1 MFIAVAGVVAASMG
15 NLRSAKLGLVS
26 RFRQEQEQAAREN
39 ATNFASR
46 LAGIDRD
53 TRFMTDIGARTRR
66 QHGLDEAGQN
76 REIHSAFD
84 ALATVVPHYRTIGL
98 FRAHGGASVLAID
111 PTEDRQR
118 VAGALIDA
126 SQELVDHIGPPGTVA
141 VRGPLPIRGRQF
153 LIYADATNDA
163 EVVVVTVDA
172 AMLLSDVLRPARPGS
187 RFVME
192 DPTGQLWS
200 GCETRAG
207 CQVRQG
213 PGAHRGKA
221 PLAAGELDLPA
232 ADVLWTPQALDTPGG
247 RWTLSV
253 VASTDQLE
261 AQETRTMWQVLWTS
275 AGVIAVVLG
284 IGIFMV
290 RQQRAATVLAM
301 RLQTTQELADLRE
314 RSDKIL
320 ENMPVGVVGAT
331 RDGRP
336 VFINQF
342 LRSKLALGAGAGTTA
357 ASFPPEL
364 SAWLAGLGGEF
375 ARAQET
381 KQIVAVSSSA
391 HPLTIPAL
399 QDCEARVVP
408 LGHPVDAVDNLVLVV
423 DLSDVRA
430 LQRQLVRAEKL
441 VTVGV
446 LSSGLAHEIGTPLMV
461 IRGWAEHLVEIEK
474 SPQAM
479 DGLGV
484 IIGEI
489 DRIAATIR
497 RVLDFGNTQPVQRMA
512 TDARAALER
521 VIDLLRWKMEKR
533 HLSVAV
539 SSDPAP
545 VMVAAD
551 PSQLE
556 QVFVNLLLN
565 ACDASTDGGKIEVAL
580 GPSPR
585 ANFVAIEVSDTG
597 SGIKPENLNAVFDPY
612 FTTKKRG
619 EGTGLGLTVVSQ
631 IVRSH
636 SGDVSLQSTLGIGT
650 RVVVNWPA
658 AP

>member
-1 MFIAVAGVVAASMG
+1 MFVAVAGVVAASMG
-15 NLRSAKLGLVS
+15 SLRSAKLELVS

-39 ATNFASR
+39 ATSFAAR
-46 LAGIDRD
+46 LQGIDRD

-66 QHGLDEAGQN
+66 QHELDEASQN

-98 FRAHGGASVLAID
+98 FRAHGGPSVLAID
-111 PTEDRQR
+111 PTEDRQH

-126 SQELVDHIGPPGTVA
+126 SQQLADHIGPPGVVA
-141 VRGPLPIRGRQF
+141 VRGPLAIRGRQF
-153 LIYADATNDA
+153 LIYGEATDDA

-187 RFVME
+187 RFVMV
-192 DPTGQLWS
+192 DPAGQLWS

-207 CQVRQG
+207 CQVRRSGGVQ
-213 PGAHRGKA
+213 RGK
-221 PLAAGELDLPA
+221 PPFPA
-232 ADVLWTPQALDTPGG
+232 AELNLPTAEILWTPQAIDTPGG

-253 VASTDQLE
+253 LASTDQLE
-261 AQETRTMWQVLWTS
+261 AQETRTRWQVLWTT

-301 RLQTTQELADLRE
+301 RLQTTQELANLRE

-320 ENMPVGVVGAT
+320 ENMPVGIVGAT
-331 RDGRP
+331 HDGRP

-342 LRSKLALGAGAGTTA
+342 LRSKLALDTDAGAGAGTTA
-357 ASFPPEL
+357 ASFPAEL
-364 SAWLAGLGGEF
+364 SAWLAGLGVEF

-381 KQIVAVSSSA
+381 RQIVAVSSST

-408 LGHPVDAVDNLVLVV
+408 LGHPVDEVGNLVMVV

-474 SPQAM
+474 GPQAM

-521 VIDLLRWKMEKR
+521 VIEL
-533 HLSVAV
+533 
-539 SSDPAP
+539 
-545 VMVAAD
+545 
-551 PSQLE
+551 
-556 QVFVNLLLN
+556 
-565 ACDASTDGGKIEVAL
+565 
-580 GPSPR
+580 
-585 ANFVAIEVSDTG
+585 
-597 SGIKPENLNAVFDPY
+597 
-612 FTTKKRG
+612 
-619 EGTGLGLTVVSQ
+619 
-631 IVRSH
+631 
-636 SGDVSLQSTLGIGT
+636 
-650 RVVVNWPA
+650 
-658 AP
+658 